1 MSSAQSRSV
10 ATSDAIA
17 DLGRHGSL
25 FATVGLWKMN
35 HKPFIARNP
44 PATGNHIL
52 KTGN

>member
-35 HKPFIARNP
+35 HKPFIARK
-44 PATGNHIL
+44 ARAAGNHTL
-52 KTGN
+52 KIGD